1 MQGAGAS
8 HDSWTAALRP
18 AAWQQRMPQEARG
31 RASRNSSTSS
41 RSPAQQ
47 PAGSGS
53 ASPSSGGAARA
64 PAQRVAAVHAQR
76 LAFLRGARTGRRCR
90 QGAWRGSHGSPAA
103 ACGGRRWPGPA
114 AFGLCRAGQP
124 AQLERAVSGST
135 PSARGAADQRRPR
148 AAARRPR
155 RRRARRRA
163 RRPPSSQPWQASPA
177 AHRWSWRPLGR
188 PRAGQRRTGGHLSVR
203 GASRRGGRPLGIGVG
218 DQQRRHGAKARGLGH
233 AGQDAR
239 GLQAALLRRGG
250 KRVWPPAVVTLQ
262 SAQACGSSPACRAR
276 ADSSPAP
283 SGSCC
288 SCSRPGSAGSASPA
302 AR

>member
-53 ASPSSGGAARA
+53 ASPSSGGQA
-64 PAQRVAAVHAQR
+64 
-76 LAFLRGARTGRRCR
+76 
-90 QGAWRGSHGSPAA
+90 
-103 ACGGRRWPGPA
+103 GP
-114 AFGLCRAGQP
+114 R
-124 AQLERAVSGST
+124 
-135 PSARGAADQRRPR
+135 
-148 AAARRPR
+148 ARRPSVLLR
-155 RRRARRRA
+155 CTRSASPSCAVPGPVGAAGREPGAALTARLRLHAADGAGQALQRLGCAGRASLRSWSGLCQAAHHRRRA